1 MTKIPPIPKI
11 TRRRFI
17 ITASAAG
24 AFASQP
30 VSAATLAGGLQQ
42 VNWKGAALGAE
53 ASIQLFHRD
62 PQWAREQLQRCQK
75 EIYRLEELF
84 SLYRPDSTIC
94 RLNADGYLD
103 NPDIEFL
110 NLLSLSKSFSEQTKG
125 FFDVTIQPL
134 WKLYA
139 DHFSENNADPFGPSP
154 SAISAALEKV
164 GSSKIE
170 LSASRITFKRP
181 EMAITLNGIAQGYIT
196 DRVSD
201 LLKSAGFEDVLV
213 SLGENFALGRKSD
226 GSPWRVGILSPA
238 DGKTISSTVNLTNK
252 ALATSGGYGSP
263 FSEISKANHL
273 LNPQTGEW
281 SELNRS
287 VSVISSSATHADA
300 ASTALALMTSEERA
314 DFIERQPLIEE
325 VIYG

>member
-1 MTKIPPIPKI
+1 MTKKPPIPKI

-24 AFASQP
+24 AFASLP

-42 VNWKGAALGAE
+42 VNWKGAVLGSE

-62 PQWAREQLQRCQK
+62 PHWARDQLQRCQK

-94 RLNADGYLD
+94 QLNADGYLD

-110 NLLSLSKSFSEQTKG
+110 NLLSLSKSFFEQTKG
-125 FFDVTIQPL
+125 LFDVTIQPL

-139 DHFSENNADPFGPSP
+139 DHFSEINADPLGPSP
-154 SAISAALEKV
+154 SAISAVLEKI
-164 GSSKIE
+164 GSSKIK
-170 LSASRITFKRP
+170 LSANRITFERP
-181 EMAITLNGIAQGYIT
+181 GIAISLNGIAQGYIT

-201 LLKSAGFEDVLV
+201 LLKSAGFENVLV
-213 SLGENFALGRKSD
+213 SLGENYALGRKPD
-226 GSPWRVGILSPA
+226 GSPWRVGILSPD

-263 FSEISKANHL
+263 FSGLSRANHL
-273 LNPQTGEW
+273 LNPRTGDW
-281 SELNRS
+281 SEPNRS

-300 ASTALALMTSEERA
+300 ASTALALMTSEESA
-314 DFIERQPLIEE
+314 EFIERQPLIEE